1 MISKVMEIDPK
12 NDNIKKIV
20 VFDKTITET
29 DLIKLYN
36 DFGCDREKITKSIK
50 ICRSAGLILDLL
62 KADKDYGSDWAQFL
76 EKEFPRSEIISKLD
90 NIFLSRDY
98 NRLLLITNKRLM
110 MTDIKR
116 VNEKINN
123 ANSRI
128 AEYNEDW
135 LEKHPQKAEGRKT
148 FGERV
153 KGIFLK

>member
-1 MISKVMEIDPK
+1 M
-12 NDNIKKIV
+12 
-20 VFDKTITET
+20 
-29 DLIKLYN
+29 
-36 DFGCDREKITKSIK
+36 
-50 ICRSAGLILDLL
+50 